1 MDIGIDLLR
10 SFVAV
15 AETCNFTHAAKTV
28 YKTQSA
34 VSQQIKKLE
43 TDLGVQLFDRSG
55 RTVTLTSVGESF
67 LPHARRV
74 LKAHDEAIAT
84 VTTPNI
90 TGLVRAG
97 TTDELSMRYLPG
109 ILKHFSTH
117 YPAMQVEVWT
127 ESGPNLMHKLKKGE
141 LDFYLNTST
150 MVHPGTEIVA
160 YTPLLWVSSALHCA
174 HREETVPLAVYS
186 QSCSY
191 RHHATEALSRAGR
204 SYRIAYSSPA
214 LSGLHAAL
222 TAGTA
227 VSVLVAASLP
237 PDPLILGPEDGF
249 PPLPIANVYIAR
261 AETLDSGAEC
271 FIRILRE
278 AIRQDNTMLPAMP
291 SQNAP
296 DTQPEN
302 LASLPPVAAPQ

>member
-1 MDIGIDLLR
+1 MDIGTDLLR

-15 AETCNFTHAAKTV
+15 AETRNFTRASEAVHR
-28 YKTQSA
+28 TQSA
-34 VSQQIKKLE
+34 VSQQIKRLE
-43 TDLGVQLFDRSG
+43 TELGVQLFDRTG

-67 LPHARRV
+67 LPNARRV

-84 VTTPNI
+84 ITTPDM
-90 TGLVRAG
+90 TGLVRVG
-97 TTDELSMRYLPG
+97 TTDELAMCYLPD
-109 ILKHFSTH
+109 ILKHFAVH

-127 ESGPNLMHKLKKGE
+127 ESGPNLMSKLAKGE

-150 MVHPGTEIVA
+150 MVHPGTEVVA

-174 HREETVPLAVYS
+174 HEEAVVPLAVYS

-222 TAGTA
+222 AAGTA
-227 VSVLVAASLP
+227 VSILVAASLP
-237 PDPLILGPEDGF
+237 PNPLILGPEDGF
-249 PPLPIANVYIAR
+249 PPLPMANVYIAK
-261 AETLDSGAEC
+261 AETLSRGAEC

-278 AIRQDNTMLPAMP
+278 AIRQDDTMLPAP
-291 SQNAP
+291 
-296 DTQPEN
+296 PE
-302 LASLPPVAAPQ
+302 PPAPQPS